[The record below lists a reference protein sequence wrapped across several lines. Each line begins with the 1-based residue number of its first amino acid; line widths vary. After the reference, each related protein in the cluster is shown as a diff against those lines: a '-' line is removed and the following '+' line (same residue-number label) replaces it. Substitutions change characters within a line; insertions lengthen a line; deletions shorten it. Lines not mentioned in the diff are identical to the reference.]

1 MACDSVGQT
10 SCECRAG
17 DGARP
22 RLAAPSSRAR
32 IGSAPAC
39 STRLRREGN
48 SPKSPRHP
56 MASSRASPRADW
68 LGMRWLEQRSTR
80 QRRVQNESISAGR
93 KIMVSTTT
101 GWHQMHQLAGN
112 PTEQSSCR
120 WSELLLLLLALLD
133 GPWDRTHTG
142 LQGPPRSLV
151 VTQKTHLNYHTRHDK
166 RNHTYL
172 RNYCG

>member
-17 DGARP
+17 EGAMTRF
-22 RLAAPSSRAR
+22 AAPSSRAR
-32 IGSAPAC
+32 ICSAPTC
-39 STRLRREGN
+39 STRPRRKGN
-48 SPKSPRHP
+48 SPRSPRHP
-56 MASSRASPRADW
+56 TASSRASPRADW

-80 QRRVQNESISAGR
+80 QRRVQNE
-93 KIMVSTTT
+93 STTT